1 MTIKDIFSEI
11 INTPISVLFL
21 YLILISIVISI
32 LGWVVR
38 KLLEFETK
46 NMYLSK
52 EEMEKKNQKTLKRS
66 FWFFGI
72 LILFNIVVWTYLYLF
87 TDSLV

>member
-11 INTPISVLFL
+11 INTPISELFL

-66 FWFFGI
+66 VWFFGI